1 LLTRSIRDFKSD
13 GDNASMTGEK
23 LLSTSFHSD
32 FEHNSRASLGWMIML
47 EYRSTAQGK
56 LCGIAQVNR
65 LPQEA
70 VHNLTGRSKIGRY
83 TRFSG
88 RLTTATQVWGW

>member
-1 LLTRSIRDFKSD
+1 
-13 GDNASMTGEK
+13 
-23 LLSTSFHSD
+23 
-32 FEHNSRASLGWMIML
+32 MIML
-47 EYRSTAQGK
+47 EYRSTSEGK

-70 VHNLTGRSKIGRY
+70 VHNLSGRSKIGRY

-88 RLTTATQVWGW
+88 RLTTATQVWGR